1 MSKQPNTTLIGVF
14 VVGAVLLVV
23 AALMIF
29 GGGKFLTE
37 RNQFVLFFEGSVK
50 GLNIGAP
57 VDFKGVRVGSVTN
70 IKLLYDPRDLSA
82 KIPVFIEI
90 ESKRMQSII
99 PDTQARTKEER
110 QRGEGVNP
118 LIEKGLRAQLGSQSF
133 VTGQLYV
140 DLDFRP
146 EKPPRFSNLH
156 LGIPEIPTIPSTF
169 EEITKT
175 IETIPIDELVRK
187 VQSAMDG
194 IDRLVNSP
202 DLHAS
207 TVALKETLEEA
218 KILMK
223 NSNKQIEQVA
233 VETKKLVSTL
243 EKQVVPVTAEFK
255 ETMKETRLLVQ
266 NFSKNIGPV
275 ASSLVATL
283 NVAQASLKRAED
295 TISSV
300 DGIIGEKSGLKFV
313 LNDTMEELSNAARS
327 MREMTDYLERHPESL
342 IRGKKNEGK
351 K

>member
-1 MSKQPNTTLIGVF
+1 MSKQPNTTLIGAF

-37 RNQFVLFFEGSVK
+37 KTKFVLFFEGSVK

-90 ESKRMQSII
+90 ESKRMESVI
-99 PDTQARTKEER
+99 PEPALRPEKAH
-110 QRGEGVNP
+110 RGEGLGP

-146 EKPPRFSNLH
+146 DKPPRFSHMNI
-156 LGIPEIPTIPSTF
+156 GMPEIPTIPSTF

-175 IETIPIDELVRK
+175 IETIPMNELAK
-187 VQSAMDG
+187 KIQSAMDG

-207 TVALKETLEEA
+207 TAAMRETLEEA
-218 KILMK
+218 KVLLK

-233 VETKKLVSTL
+233 AETRKLTL
-243 EKQVVPVTAEFK
+243 SIEKQVGPVADDFRATL
-255 ETMKETRLLVQ
+255 KETRLMVD
-266 NFSKNIGPV
+266 NFSRNIGPV
-275 ASSLVATL
+275 AAGLEATL
-283 NVAQASLKRAED
+283 RVAQASLKQAEA
-295 TISSV
+295 TMGSV
-300 DGIIGEKSGLKFV
+300 EGVVGEKSGFKYV
-313 LNDTMEELSNAARS
+313 LTDTMEELGNAARS
-327 MREMTDYLERHPESL
+327 IRAMTDYLERHPESL
-342 IRGKKNEGK
+342 IRGKKNEGDK
-351 K
+351 

>member
-1 MSKQPNTTLIGVF
+1 MSKQPNTTLIGAF

-37 RNQFVLFFEGSVK
+37 KGKFVLFFEGSVK

-70 IKLLYDPRDLSA
+70 IRLLYDPRDLSA

-90 ESKRMQSII
+90 EARRMESVI
-99 PDTQARTKEER
+99 PEVNDDKKKGH
-110 QRGEGVNP
+110 GEGLGP
-118 LIEKGLRAQLGSQSF
+118 LVEKGLRAQLASQSF

-146 EKPPRFSNLH
+146 EKPPRFSNLN
-156 LGIPEIPTIPSTF
+156 LGVPEIPTIPSTF
-169 EEITKT
+169 EEIAKT
-175 IETIPIDELVRK
+175 IETIPINELAQK

-207 TVALKETLEEA
+207 TVALRETLEEA
-218 KILMK
+218 KVLMK

-233 VETKKLVSTL
+233 AETKKLVSSL
-243 EKQVVPVTAEFK
+243 EKQVVPVTSEFR
-255 ETMKETRLLVQ
+255 ETMKETRLMVQ
-266 NFSKNIGPV
+266 NFSKNIGPI

-283 NVAQASLKRAED
+283 NVAQASLKQAEN
-295 TISSV
+295 TIGSV
-300 DGIIGEKSGLKFV
+300 DGLIGEKSGLKFV
-313 LNDTMEELSNAARS
+313 LNDTMEELSSAARS
-327 MREMTDYLERHPESL
+327 IREMTDYLERHPESL
-342 IRGKKNEGK
+342 IRGKKSEGK